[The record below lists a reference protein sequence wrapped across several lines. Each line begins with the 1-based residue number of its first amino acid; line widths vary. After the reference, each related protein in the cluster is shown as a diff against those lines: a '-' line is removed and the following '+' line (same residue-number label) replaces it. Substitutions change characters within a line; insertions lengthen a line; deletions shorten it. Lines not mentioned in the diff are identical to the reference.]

1 MRTCT
6 PPLLLLIIL
15 CLFSTA
21 CSDEAA
27 SPASTTKPTIGVL
40 IYNKSD
46 VYISLVREA
55 IEQALEGKALLHI
68 QYAEEDQITQNEQI
82 KNLLEQKVSALLVNL
97 VDPQTASVSL
107 NEAQKHKVPI
117 IFFNREPDLDIV
129 KKYPKAMFV
138 GSDTTEAGKL
148 QGDIIAQLW
157 AKNPG
162 YDRNNDGMFQYIMLQ
177 GNSDS
182 PEAIARTEYSVRHA
196 KQAGLRMRQV
206 GETYVCNWDRRQG
219 AQAMQLAMA
228 TYGDS
233 IEIVISN
240 NDSMALG
247 AIDVLAQHGFNTGD
261 PQKFI
266 PVLGVDAIPEAA
278 TAIQRGSMSATIKQ
292 DGQAMGKA
300 IAVLALN
307 ALAQKDYL
315 DGTPYTWDAS
325 GIAVRIPYA
334 PFVP

>member
-1 MRTCT
+1 MRTHI
-6 PPLLLLIIL
+6 PRLMLLLML

-21 CSDEAA
+21 CSEEAA
-27 SPASTTKPTIGVL
+27 APSRSAKPTIGVL

-55 IEQALEGKALLHI
+55 IEQALEGKAHLNI

-82 KNLLEQKVSALLVNL
+82 KSLLEQKVSVLLVNL

-107 NEAQKHKVPI
+107 NEAQKHKVPL

-129 KKYPKAMFV
+129 KRYPKAVFV

-148 QGDIIAQLW
+148 QGDIIAKLW
-157 AKNPG
+157 NSNPAF
-162 YDRNNDGMFQYIMLQ
+162 DRNKDGIFQYIMLQ

-196 KQAGLRMRQV
+196 EKAGLRMRQV
-206 GETYVCNWDRRQG
+206 GETYVCNWDRKQG
-219 AQAMQLAMA
+219 AQAMQLALA
-228 TYGDS
+228 NYKDS
-233 IEIVISN
+233 IEIIISN

-247 AIDVLAQHGFNTGD
+247 AIDVLSQHGFNTGD

-278 TAIQRGSMSATIKQ
+278 TAIKNGSMSATIKQ
-292 DGQAMGKA
+292 DGQAMGT
-300 IAVLALN
+300 AVAALALN

-315 DGTPYTWDAS
+315 AGTPYTWDTS
-325 GIAVRIPYA
+325 GVAIRIPYA